1 MKKVKKLI
9 WVLVALMIFTFVSCG
24 GGEESSSAATASTS
38 NAAATT
44 TASSGGADAG
54 ESEGVRSY
62 DMFIR
67 SQYHEWIKELK
78 WYDIAEERTGIHVN
92 YIDGPQEIQDTYNEV
107 DQRLASR
114 TLPEAAMVR
123 LTQAKVYGAQGAFV
137 DLAPYIAEYA
147 PHIQAYIDANPE
159 YKAYVTDEEGRIFAF
174 VRENPVMLYFW
185 GYRADHF
192 KEAGIDP
199 ASVRTVDDLTEAMR
213 TLKAY
218 YGKDNPNYYPLSGRD
233 SFMRYFYLFEANAF
247 INEESSEGI
256 YYGKEE
262 VFNIRDERAYKWV
275 QTMKTWYEEGL
286 VNPSYVEG
294 TNTEGDWEGQML
306 QSNASLFYDFYN
318 RAEWFM
324 SNGGPEFDPDFD
336 MQVLD
341 VFENEDGEIIRVP
354 SGSYLSTNYAIAV
367 NSSCD
372 EETIRTI
379 CEFMDYFYT
388 EEGVI
393 LANWGVEGES
403 FRTNEDGSRE
413 FIVDYTTEETKPAG
427 EKRWSFLSDRLTVAK
442 PVDLDAFYAWNTPL
456 IAEAAGR
463 IVREENMLRPPVV
476 VYTADEDRELTTLVA
491 SVFDSEVAQI
501 TSFIVGNEELNEANW
516 QSFIDRM
523 DSLGLSRIEEIQW
536 TAYRR
541 TIGL

>member
-1 MKKVKKLI
+1 MKKVKILGFALI
-9 WVLVALMIFTFVSCG
+9 ALMLCFFVSCG
-24 GGEESSSAATASTS
+24 DKSDAAVSTS
-38 NAAATT
+38 NETT
-44 TASSGGADAG
+44 TATTATTADTQATDD
-54 ESEGVRSY
+54 GVRTY

-92 YIDGPQEIQDTYNEV
+92 YIDGPQEIEDTYTEV

-114 TLPEAAMVR
+114 TLPDATMIR
-123 LTQAKVYGAQGAFV
+123 LTQAKVYGSQGAFV
-137 DLAPYIAEYA
+137 DLAPYIAKYA
-147 PHIQAYIDANPE
+147 PHIQAYIDENPE

-218 YGKDNPNYYPLSGRD
+218 FGKDNPNYYPLSGRD
-233 SFMRYFYLFEANAF
+233 SFMRYFYLFEANAY
-247 INEESSEGI
+247 INEESSQGI

-262 VFNIRDERAYKWV
+262 VFNIRDEKAYKWV
-275 QTMKTWYEEGL
+275 ETMKQWYDEGL

-294 TNTEGDWEGQML
+294 TNTEGDWEGQLL
-306 QSNASLFYDFYN
+306 QGNASLFYDFYN

-341 VFENEDGEIIRVP
+341 VFETEDGDIIRVP
-354 SGSYLSTNYAIAV
+354 SGNYLSTNYAIAV
-367 NSSCD
+367 NINCD
-372 EETIRTI
+372 EETIKTI
-379 CEFMDYFYT
+379 CEFMDYFYS
-388 EEGVI
+388 EEGMI

-403 FRTNEDGSRE
+403 FKTNDDGSRS

-427 EKRWSFLSDRLTVAK
+427 EKKWSFLSDRLTVAK

-463 IVREENMLRPPVV
+463 IVKEENMLRPPVV
-476 VYTADEDRELTTLVA
+476 VYTSDEDKTLTTLVA
-491 SVFDSEVAQI
+491 SVFNSEVSEI
-501 TSFIVGNEELNEANW
+501 TGFIVGNQELNKENW
-516 QSFIDRM
+516 QDFIERM
-523 DSLGLSRIEEIQW
+523 DALGLSQIEEIQCN
-536 TAYRR
+536 AYRR
-541 TIGL
+541 TKGL